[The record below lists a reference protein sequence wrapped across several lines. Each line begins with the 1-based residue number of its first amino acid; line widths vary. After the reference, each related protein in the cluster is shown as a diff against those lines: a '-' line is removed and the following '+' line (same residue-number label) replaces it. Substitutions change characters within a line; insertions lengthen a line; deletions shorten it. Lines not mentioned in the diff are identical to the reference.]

1 MGIDP
6 VGDVPYFYME
16 HDTSRHLARNWGM
29 LDLSADAYEWSTAA
43 ALAGSS
49 SLAASEQPASSTKA
63 LTKAP
68 APPRRGQ
75 YPCGKAGRERF
86 RDDRN
91 QWYFDRTGKHL
102 SDAGSST
109 KQQGEAFDLLARN
122 YRMRGDRS
130 QGRNACMYT
139 VSRG

>member
-1 MGIDP
+1 MQYLHCGCRTKSHTHFS
-6 VGDVPYFYME
+6 VSSS
-16 HDTSRHLARNWGM
+16 DT
-29 LDLSADAYEWSTAA
+29 YEWSTAA
-43 ALAGSS
+43 ALARSS
-49 SLAASEQPASSTKA
+49 SSAASEQPASSR
-63 LTKAP
+63 KAP

-122 YRMRGDRS
+122 YRMRGDRNK
-130 QGRNACMYT
+130 GKERM
-139 VSRG
+139 